1 LGAINSAGSSTS
13 TITVTVKPAIA
24 GAPDLV
30 VTDIWLQGE
39 TVFCS
44 VVNIGSVESEGGTCS
59 LLQDKQEKA
68 TKYVEAIPAGQEVT
82 VGFSKYQFRAPLK
95 QQTSGGF
102 GGGAMG
108 LVVAT
113 MSEPESVE
121 VKVCVD
127 VNGETKESD
136 ELNNC
141 YVKTIGSG
149 FEFDFAKYAHIAQW
163 RNGSGVLKW
172 PMVAGDTRGAAFLS
186 TYTLEDGKS
195 YGNALGTYPQQVAFG
210 SLQGMFGEPY
220 TEKPGMENKTREV
233 ELPNSAKFSAKV
245 GFKEGASRTDGVVV
259 SFAIIEPSGKTVT
272 LKSMKVA
279 YDGKLDLVEADLGPM
294 AGQKITFVLR
304 VEAGDNYDDDYV
316 IWVEPKL
323 TQGQ

>member
-1 LGAINSAGSSTS
+1 
-13 TITVTVKPAIA
+13 
-24 GAPDLV
+24 
-30 VTDIWLQGE
+30 
-39 TVFCS
+39 
-44 VVNIGSVESEGGTCS
+44 
-59 LLQDKQEKA
+59 
-68 TKYVEAIPAGQEVT
+68 
-82 VGFSKYQFRAPLK
+82 
-95 QQTSGGF
+95 
-102 GGGAMG
+102 
-108 LVVAT
+108 
-113 MSEPESVE
+113 
-121 VKVCVD
+121 
-127 VNGETKESD
+127 
-136 ELNNC
+136 
-141 YVKTIGSG
+141 
-149 FEFDFAKYAHIAQW
+149 
-163 RNGSGVLKW
+163 
-172 PMVAGDTRGAAFLS
+172 
-186 TYTLEDGKS
+186 
-195 YGNALGTYPQQVAFG
+195 
-210 SLQGMFGEPY
+210 MFGEPY